1 MSSPSKLTIQAF
13 ESADFSGAPVVSYVA
28 QVNPNTYSVDRAITY
43 NSTSAI
49 GNAGAVTKYIGM
61 PPRTMKFEL
70 LFDGTGVIETKNNA
84 PFDVAA
90 ELRKLEAT
98 AYSFDGKIHRPRYLL
113 ITWGSVTPF
122 PCVLTSLS
130 ITYKLFDVQGNPLRA
145 LANVS
150 FMSAEPATDLKISA
164 DHKSR
169 SLTHVVT
176 VRAGDTLPQ
185 LSTKIYGSPSYHLEV
200 AKYNSIVNIRSLRPG
215 QQIKFPPL
223 K

>member
-13 ESADFSGAPVVSYVA
+13 ESDDCSGAPVVSYVA
-28 QVNPNTYSVDRAITY
+28 QVNPNTYSVDRTINY
-43 NSTSAI
+43 NATSAI

-70 LFDGTGVIETKNNA
+70 LFDGTGVIETKNNT

-113 ITWGSVTPF
+113 IAWGSVTPF

-150 FMSAEPATDLKISA
+150 FMSAEPATELEIKADKQSPDLK
-164 DHKSR
+164 
-169 SLTHVVT
+169 HVAT
-176 VRAGDTLPQ
+176 VRAGDNLPQ
-185 LSTKIYGSPSYHLEV
+185 LTAKVYGDPRYYLEV
-200 AKYNSIVNIRSLRPG
+200 ARYNSIVNIRSLRPG
-215 QQIKFPPL
+215 QQIKFPRL
-223 K
+223 N